1 MEARAISAEER
12 ALKAEEA
19 LQAALEK
26 IHDLE
31 RQLPQRT
38 SLETKGGLNIHKNN
52 KQKKTAGCFIYLEYP
67 GYPHK
72 IELNAPKNV

>member
-1 MEARAISAEER
+1 MIKNMCVRAVEARAISAEER

-19 LQAALEK
+19 LHEALEK

-38 SLETKGGLNIHKNN
+38 SLETKGGLNEHKNN
-52 KQKKTAGCFIYLEYP
+52 KK
-67 GYPHK
+67 
-72 IELNAPKNV
+72 NAPKHI